1 MNLFSCACREGINML
16 ADNKTCNTTDALL
29 CEKGRC
35 NNGTCIPGNNLRGP
49 ICQCKEGY
57 TGARCETKIFQFVEN
72 HGSDSSNANAV
83 TIGISLGVVAIIFIL
98 FGIVGFTFYRK
109 IQKRYVG
116 NPNSLKFRNPVYEE
130 TTVPVDA
137 EESGGSLLP
146 SFLLPVKKE
155 PFAGD
160 EGPPDMQ

>member
-1 MNLFSCACREGINML
+1 M
-16 ADNKTCNTTDALL
+16 

-35 NNGTCIPGNNLRGP
+35 NNGTCFRGNGLRGP

-57 TGARCETKIFQFVEN
+57 TGARCENKIFEFVAK

-109 IQKRYVG
+109 IQKRYVQ
-116 NPNSLKFRNPVYEE
+116 NLTSLGFDNPVYEK

-146 SFLLPVKKE
+146 FKFKKKE
-155 PFAGD
+155 PFADD
-160 EGPPDMQ
+160 EVPLDVE